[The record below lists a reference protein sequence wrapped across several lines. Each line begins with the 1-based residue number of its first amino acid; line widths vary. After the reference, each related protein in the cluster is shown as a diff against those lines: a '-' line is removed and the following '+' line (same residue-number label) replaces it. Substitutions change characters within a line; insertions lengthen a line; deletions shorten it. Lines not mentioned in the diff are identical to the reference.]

1 MTPERR
7 RARVARVEPRA
18 LLYHFTHVDN
28 LSAILDSKRLV
39 ADGVTRESGLVTDV
53 GDRDVKAS
61 QRARAVP
68 IPPGGVVADY
78 VPFYFAPRSPMM
90 FRIACDHRDAVPGRY
105 PGGDDPLV
113 YLMTSVD
120 LLGPLGAAWIA
131 TDGNAASSVTEF
143 TSNPTALR
151 DLIDWPLME
160 ATCWHNTPEDLDRQR
175 RRMAELLVH
184 REFPVELITGIATR
198 TPSRERDVRR
208 VLAGHGL
215 GNLYVG
221 VRPAWYYGYERRE

>member
-1 MTPERR
+1 VSTAPWPPE
-7 RARVARVEPRA
+7 RA

-28 LSAILDSKRLV
+28 LSAILGSKRLV
-39 ADGVTRESGLVTDV
+39 ADSVARESGLVTDV

-61 QRARAVP
+61 RRARAVP

-78 VPFYFAPRSPMM
+78 VPFYFAPQSPMM
-90 FRIACDHRDAVPGRY
+90 FRIACDHRDAVTGRY

-143 TSNPTALR
+143 TSASAALR
-151 DLIDWPLME
+151 DMIDWPLME
-160 ATCWHNTPEDLDRQR
+160 ATYWHNIPEDPDRQR

-184 REFPVELITGIATR
+184 REFPIELIRGIATR

-208 VLAGHGL
+208 VLTTHGL
-215 GNLYVG
+215 GDLYVG
-221 VRPAWYYGYERRE
+221 VRPAWYYGYERRR